1 MDKFKQMW
9 DAFND
14 WLLTENFALTL
25 ISQINK
31 SWFIQYKYPW
41 VIKSESKYDKCFIS
55 GRKSVGLNRC
65 LQEVYE
71 TFTITG
77 SMVEVAM
84 TGTALPVLLSISPS
98 YKFNFG
104 ECPVGEHADVLCTIK
119 NESNVLPAIFQ
130 FRKIAHFLTHPP
142 NGKIPPGQSQDVIFS
157 FSPNQ
162 IGMSQLTFQ

>member
-1 MDKFKQMW
+1 MH
-9 DAFND
+9 AF
-14 WLLTENFALTL
+14 T
-25 ISQINK
+25 
-31 SWFIQYKYPW
+31 FI
-41 VIKSESKYDKCFIS
+41 
-55 GRKSVGLNRC
+55 
-65 LQEVYE
+65 
-71 TFTITG
+71 G

-162 IGMSQLTFQ
+162 IGMSQFTFQQNYLWKLFQIFVYNFDRMFFFYSLTLFECPCTLKMVDIKCHE

>member
-1 MDKFKQMW
+1 MKANKI
-9 DAFND
+9 NVSY
-14 WLLTENFALTL
+14 LEEKVLVLTA
-25 ISQINK
+25 
-31 SWFIQYKYPW
+31 
-41 VIKSESKYDKCFIS
+41 
-55 GRKSVGLNRC
+55 RC

-71 TFTITG
+71 TFTIPG